1 MQVLIVEDEPLIRM
15 CIRDVLEEAGFLCA
29 EAADA
34 AQAAALLDGGGPPP
48 DLLVSDYNLGPGPD
62 GMAVAAAAVRRLP
75 GLPVLFVT
83 GNPECFAGRSPLPQ
97 EGLLAKPFS
106 TDALLAAVDSLVPPG
121 RRGGQAAAGIARDR
135 NGVAGPWPGLLAR
148 GSAACGARSSLN
160 AAPL

>member
-97 EGLLAKPFS
+97 EGLLAKPFPPMPCLPPS
-106 TDALLAAVDSLVPPG
+106 SRSSRRGAGAAKPRQGLPGTETEWRDPG
-121 RRGGQAAAGIARDR
+121 RGCSPEALPLAGRAR
-135 NGVAGPWPGLLAR
+135 A
-148 GSAACGARSSLN
+148 
-160 AAPL
+160 